1 MTGNPGLLIDLQ
13 KITANT
19 RVIVQKCASY
29 NINVVAV
36 TKAVCGDPKVG
47 RAMLEGGAAA
57 LADARIKNI
66 KRLRQA
72 GVREPVMLLR
82 SPMMSEIEEVV
93 KYSSMSLNS
102 EPEVL
107 ARLSECAS
115 DCNTRHEVIIMIDV
129 GEIRE
134 GILPADIFKVAQQI
148 KALKGIRVIG
158 AGTNLACYSGVRPT
172 PKNMNLLLETG
183 RELESILGYK
193 LKIISGGNSSGLE
206 MIDKGSVP
214 QGINQF
220 RIGESI
226 LLGRYISN
234 GEPIGGTNQDAFTLK
249 AELIEMKEKPSLPMG
264 EVGRNVFGEYAG
276 NNDLQM
282 HYRGIAALGRQDV
295 PPDSILPLC
304 PQKKI
309 HIDVIGA
316 TSDHT
321 VLDFGEDTR
330 TFAVGSE
337 VRFNLDYPGLLAAMT
352 SPYVNKE
359 YIE

>member
-1 MTGNPGLLIDLQ
+1 MTENPGLLIDLQ
-13 KITANT
+13 KIKENT
-19 RVIVQKCASY
+19 RVIVEKCASY

-36 TKAVCGDPKVG
+36 TKAVCGDPRVG

-72 GVREPVMLLR
+72 GVTEPVMLLR
-82 SPMMSEIEEVV
+82 SPMMSEIKDVV

-102 EPEVL
+102 EPDVL
-107 ARLSECAS
+107 ARLSECAL
-115 DCNTRHEVIIMIDV
+115 DYGTRHDVIIMIDV

-134 GILPADIFKVAQQI
+134 GILPADIFQAAEEI
-148 KALKGIRVIG
+148 KTLKGIRVIG

-172 PKNMNLLLETG
+172 TKNMNLLLETG

-206 MIDKGSVP
+206 MVDSGSVP
-214 QGINQF
+214 RGINQF

-226 LLGRYISN
+226 LLGRYLSN
-234 GEPIGGTNQDAFTLK
+234 GEPIGGTNRDAFTLK

-264 EVGRNVFGEYAG
+264 EVGKNVFGDYAEE
-276 NNDLQM
+276 NELQM

-352 SPYVNKE
+352 SPYINKE